1 MAVRKLKVS
10 MQQLYL
16 SGKLK
21 TDDTLDWLFYKKG
34 VFVLKYVLIFF
45 G

>member
-10 MQQLYL
+10 MQQFYL

-21 TDDTLDWLFYKKG
+21 TDDALDWLFYKILDCLSHKK
-34 VFVLKYVLIFF
+34 LRRT
-45 G
+45 